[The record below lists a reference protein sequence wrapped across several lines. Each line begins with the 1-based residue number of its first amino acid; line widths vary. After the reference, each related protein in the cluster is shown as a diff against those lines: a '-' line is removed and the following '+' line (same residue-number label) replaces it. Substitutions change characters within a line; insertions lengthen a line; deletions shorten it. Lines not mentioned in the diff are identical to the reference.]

1 MLDLTQDTVEPNKMI
16 KGTIAHDKS
25 GAEIKGTI
33 ETQEEIKESI
43 TEVNQKIEIP
53 PGVYDE
59 AGEVSI
65 DENSVKELI
74 AENIKKDVKILGITG
89 TLADFSVDDI
99 DSIFGGTPDSDE

>member
-1 MLDLTQDTVEPNKMI
+1 MLKGI
-16 KGTIAHDKS
+16 KAHDAS
-25 GAEIKGTI
+25 GSEIEGSI

-53 PGVYDE
+53 PGVYNE

-65 DENSVKELI
+65 DENSVKDLT
-74 AENIKKDVKILGITG
+74 ADNIKKDITILGITG

-99 DSIFGGTPDSDE
+99 ESINGGTPNSDE